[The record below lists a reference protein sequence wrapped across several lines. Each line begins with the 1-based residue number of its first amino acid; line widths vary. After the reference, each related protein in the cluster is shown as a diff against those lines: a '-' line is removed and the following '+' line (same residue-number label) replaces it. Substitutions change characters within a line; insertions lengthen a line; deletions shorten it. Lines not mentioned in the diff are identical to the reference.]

1 MALHTRITFL
11 FAILS
16 AVIISLLSGFV
27 WYFANDFAFEDFYK
41 RLEARVNITAQTK
54 IHKGENTKEYT
65 EVRDKYLERL
75 PAEQEHIFVA
85 DKASKL
91 KFDKSARLPAA
102 FYNSIDRGVMARY
115 RNKNIFYAGKH
126 FKSGANGY
134 IVIISARD
142 PYGYRELEY
151 LQKLLIAGFFLSVAF
166 SYFVGRKFSDFTFN
180 PLRELIKKTKGINAE
195 NLHQRLEY
203 IKGKDEIAEIS
214 QTFNDM
220 LDRLETAFE
229 TQNNFISNASHEL
242 RTPLTIISGEAELA
256 ISRSKEGKD
265 DLYKSL
271 LIIQTEAERLENIL
285 TSLLGL
291 AQSGFDGQK
300 QRWEDIRLDELIW
313 DVKKSVD
320 LVNPENNIQI
330 DFSGLPENFEDINL
344 HGNINLL
351 KLAVANIVNNA
362 CKYSDNRLVL
372 LGLSITG
379 GNAVISVKDQGIGIP
394 EDELQ
399 HVFEPFFRASNT
411 GNYSGYGVGLPLSLN
426 IIRLHRGSIAI
437 KTVQESGT
445 EMNILLP
452 LQTNKGKR

>member
-1 MALHTRITFL
+1 MSLHTRITFL

-41 RLEARVNITAQTK
+41 RLEARVNIAAQTK
-54 IHKGENTKEYT
+54 VYKGENTKEYA
-65 EVRDKYLERL
+65 EVRNRYLERL
-75 PAEQEHIFVA
+75 PAEQEHIFAA

-91 KFDKSARLPAA
+91 RFDKGAGLPLS
-102 FYNSIDRGVMARY
+102 FYQIIDQGRMARY
-115 RNKNIFYAGKH
+115 RKKNVFYAGKY
-126 FKSGANGY
+126 FKDGVNGY
-134 IVIISARD
+134 MVIVSARD

-166 SYFVGRKFSDFTFN
+166 SYFVGRKFSEFTFN
-180 PLRELIKKTKGINAE
+180 PLRALIKKTKEINAE
-195 NLHQRLEY
+195 NLHQRLDP
-203 IKGKDEIAEIS
+203 IQGKDEITEIS

-242 RTPLTIISGEAELA
+242 RTPLTIISGEAQLA
-256 ISRSKEGKD
+256 ISRNKD
-265 DLYKSL
+265 ENDQQYKSL
-271 LIIQTEAERLENIL
+271 LIIQSEAERLENIL

-320 LVNPENNIQI
+320 LVNPENNIQV
-330 DFSGLPENFEDINL
+330 DFSGLPQNFDEINL
-344 HGNINLL
+344 NGNINLL
-351 KLAVANIVNNA
+351 KLAVTNIVNNA
-362 CKYSDNRLVL
+362 CKYSDNRIVY
-372 LGLSITG
+372 LGLSITAA
-379 GNAVISVKDQGIGIP
+379 NAIISVKDEGIGIP

-411 GNYSGYGVGLPLSLN
+411 TNYSGYGVGLPLSLN

-452 LQTNKGKR
+452 LRAK